1 MKTIK
6 FFLYFLVMSMTF
18 TLVTS
23 CGEEEEKLPPIGG
36 FNNADEVGSASLL
49 AYWPLNGDGKE
60 SKTGTAPSKTVGVTY
75 GTGIKGQGA
84 KFAEGYLAFPAIP
97 ALNSMSDVTIS
108 CWAKLNNNGSAP
120 SVMFQ
125 MTRPLDASKDEWAGN
140 ITLMAETG
148 WKKATSDTVTLK
160 GLVVIKKD
168 DGGQNWQDVINAVNP
183 SAADIANGHVAAP
196 NKIAGKYA
204 HIVYTWESVTGKH
217 RLFVNGVKISNPVW
231 ESRNGGNPL
240 ALNFFSPTKPLLG
253 TFGSVITGNADSWQK
268 SLTGELDEVRVWKKV
283 LTDADINSLYE
294 LEKAGR

>member
-6 FFLYFLVMSMTF
+6 FFLYFLVMSMTL

-23 CGEEEEKLPPIGG
+23 CDPEEELPPIGG
-36 FNNADEVGSASLL
+36 YNNADEVGSASLL
-49 AYWPLNGDGKE
+49 AYWPLNGDAKE
-60 SKTGTAPSKTVGVTY
+60 SKTSTAPSKTVGVTY
-75 GTGIKGQGA
+75 ATGIKGQGA

-97 ALNSMSDVTIS
+97 ALNSMTDITVS

-140 ITLMAETG
+140 VTLMAETG

-168 DGGQNWQDVINAVNP
+168 DGSANWQDVINVVNP
-183 SAADIANGHVAAP
+183 SAADIAAGHVAAP
-196 NKIAGKYA
+196 NKIGGKYA
-204 HIVYTWESVTGKH
+204 HIVYTWEAATGKH

-253 TFGSVITGNADSWQK
+253 TFGSVVTGNPDSWQK

>member
-6 FFLYFLVMSMTF
+6 FFLYFLVMSMTL

-23 CGEEEEKLPPIGG
+23 CGDDEELPPIGG
-36 FNNADEVGSASLL
+36 YNNADEVGSASLL
-49 AYWPLNGDGKE
+49 AYWPLNGDAKE
-60 SKTGTAPSKTVGVTY
+60 SKTSTAPSKTVGVTY
-75 GTGIKGQGA
+75 ATGIKGQGA

-97 ALNSMSDVTIS
+97 ALNSMTDITIS
-108 CWAKLNNNGSAP
+108 CWAKLYNNGSSP

-140 ITLMAETG
+140 VTLMSETG

-168 DGGQNWQDVINAVNP
+168 DGSANWQDVINVVNP
-183 SAADIANGHVAAP
+183 SAADIAAGHVAAP
-196 NKIAGKYA
+196 NKIGGKYA
-204 HIVYTWESVTGKH
+204 HIVYTWEAATGKH

-253 TFGSVITGNADSWQK
+253 TFGSVVTGNPDSWQK

>member
-1 MKTIK
+1 
-6 FFLYFLVMSMTF
+6 MSMTL

-23 CGEEEEKLPPIGG
+23 CGDDEELPPIGG
-36 FNNADEVGSASLL
+36 YNNADEVGSASLL
-49 AYWPLNGDGKE
+49 AYWPLNGDAKE
-60 SKTGTAPSKTVGVTY
+60 SKTSTAPSKTVGVTY
-75 GTGIKGQGA
+75 ATGIKGQGA

-97 ALNSMSDVTIS
+97 ALNSMTDITIS
-108 CWAKLNNNGSAP
+108 CWAKLYNNGSSP

-140 ITLMAETG
+140 VTLMSETG

-168 DGGQNWQDVINAVNP
+168 DGSANWQDVINVVNP
-183 SAADIANGHVAAP
+183 SAADIAAGHVAAP
-196 NKIAGKYA
+196 NKIGGKYA
-204 HIVYTWESVTGKH
+204 HIVYTWEAATGKH

-253 TFGSVITGNADSWQK
+253 TFGSVVTGNPDSWQK

>member
-6 FFLYFLVMSMTF
+6 FFLYFLVMSMTL

-23 CGEEEEKLPPIGG
+23 CGDDEELPPIGG
-36 FNNADEVGSASLL
+36 YNNADEVGSASLL
-49 AYWPLNGDGKE
+49 AYWPLNGDAKE
-60 SKTGTAPSKTVGVTY
+60 SKTSTAPSKTVGVTY
-75 GTGIKGQGA
+75 ATGIKGQGA

-97 ALNSMSDVTIS
+97 ALNSMTDITIS

-125 MTRPLDASKDEWAGN
+125 MTRPLDATKDEWAGN
-140 ITLMAETG
+140 VTLMAETG

-168 DGGQNWQDVINAVNP
+168 DGSANWQDVINVVNP
-183 SAADIANGHVAAP
+183 SAADIAAGHVAAP
-196 NKIAGKYA
+196 NKIGGKYA
-204 HIVYTWESVTGKH
+204 HIVYTWEAATGKH

-253 TFGSVITGNADSWQK
+253 TFGSVVTGNADSWQK
-268 SLTGELDEVRVWKKV
+268 SLTGEIDEVRVWKKV

>member
-6 FFLYFLVMSMTF
+6 FFLYFLVMSMTL

-23 CGEEEEKLPPIGG
+23 CGDDEELPPIGG
-36 FNNADEVGSASLL
+36 YNNADEVGSANLL

-60 SKTGTAPSKTVGVTY
+60 SKTSTAPSKTVGVTY
-75 GTGIKGQGA
+75 ATGIKGQGA

-97 ALNSMSDVTIS
+97 ALNSMTDITVS

-125 MTRPLDASKDEWAGN
+125 MTRPLDATKDEWAGN
-140 ITLMAETG
+140 VTLMAETG
-148 WKKATSDTVTLK
+148 WKQATSDTVTVK

-168 DGGQNWQDVINAVNP
+168 DGGQNWQDVINVVNP
-183 SAADIANGHVAAP
+183 SAADIAAGHVAAP
-196 NKIAGKYA
+196 NKIGGKYA
-204 HIVYTWESVTGKH
+204 HIVYTWEAASGKH

-253 TFGSVITGNADSWQK
+253 TFGSVVTGNADSWQK
-268 SLTGELDEVRVWKKV
+268 SLTGEIDEVRVWKKV

>member
-1 MKTIK
+1 
-6 FFLYFLVMSMTF
+6 MSMTL

-23 CGEEEEKLPPIGG
+23 CDPEEELPPIGG
-36 FNNADEVGSASLL
+36 YNNADEVGSASLL
-49 AYWPLNGDGKE
+49 AYWPLNGDAKE
-60 SKTGTAPSKTVGVTY
+60 SKTSTAPSKTVGVTY
-75 GTGIKGQGA
+75 ATGIKGQGA

-97 ALNSMSDVTIS
+97 ALNSMTDITVS

-140 ITLMAETG
+140 VTLMAETG

-168 DGGQNWQDVINAVNP
+168 DGSANWQDVINVVNP
-183 SAADIANGHVAAP
+183 SAADIAAGHVAAP
-196 NKIAGKYA
+196 NKIGGKYA
-204 HIVYTWESVTGKH
+204 HIVYTWEAATGKH

-253 TFGSVITGNADSWQK
+253 TFGSVVTGNPDSWQK